1 MGERRANA
9 ELARVLERTANHWEI
24 PLKRESLVWPS
35 VAGLVGDR
43 AACVCGL
50 GPVARDLGTP
60 QEAVQ
65 RISLVQ
71 RTLLL
76 AEYLGGDRED

>member
-1 MGERRANA
+1 MKTPC
-9 ELARVLERTANHWEI
+9 L
-24 PLKRESLVWPS
+24 
-35 VAGLVGDR
+35 
-43 AACVCGL
+43 CGM

-60 QEAVQ
+60 NEAVQ

-76 AEYLGGDRED
+76 AEFLANQLEEKQAVKRAAK

>member
-1 MGERRANA
+1 
-9 ELARVLERTANHWEI
+9 
-24 PLKRESLVWPS
+24 
-35 VAGLVGDR
+35 VGDR

-76 AEYLGGDRED
+76 ADYLGGDRED

>member
-1 MGERRANA
+1 MSISRPRRLRSVPCANVEKCDSA
-9 ELARVLERTANHWEI
+9 GLVPERTAC
-24 PLKRESLVWPS
+24 L
-35 VAGLVGDR
+35 
-43 AACVCGL
+43 CGL

-60 QEAVQ
+60 HEAVQ

-76 AEYLGGDRED
+76 ARYLVEHGED

>member
-1 MGERRANA
+1 
-9 ELARVLERTANHWEI
+9 
-24 PLKRESLVWPS
+24 
-35 VAGLVGDR
+35 
-43 AACVCGL
+43 
-50 GPVARDLGTP
+50 VARDLGTP

-76 AEYLGGDRED
+76 ADYLGGDPED